1 MSPAGGKRPN
11 RRARSSPGQALRT
24 SPAGAKRPNR
34 RARSSPGQALRT
46 SPAGEK
52 RPNKQL
58 EDAKTRVAETV
69 DRLADQLEQ
78 ISHQIHANPEL
89 CFEEHKAAG
98 WLSDFLAR
106 QGAAVERGIG
116 GLPTAFRAT
125 IAGQGPGP
133 TIAIMAEYDALPNIG
148 HACGHNVIATAGTG
162 AGAAI
167 AAALGTLPFPWR
179 IQVIGTPAEEGGAGK
194 VRLLDAG
201 VFEDVDA
208 AMMIHGRCGTQV
220 WRPTL
225 GIIKVQCD
233 FFGRASHASSWPW
246 RGINALNAMIQLF
259 VSLDGMRQQLRPDAR
274 VHGIITKGGDQAN
287 IIPEHTAAEFYLR
300 APTRDYCRELLRRFE
315 ACAEGAAT
323 ATGCTVKVTADAIVH
338 DPLKAN
344 VAMAEL
350 FGRNLAR
357 IDFPVDPDDG
367 EAGYGSTDCGNVSQA
382 LPTIH
387 PYIRISPDGVPGHSR
402 EFAEWARSPIARTG
416 MVAAAKALAMTALD
430 LLAQP
435 DELQKAKDEF
445 ARSC

>member
-1 MSPAGGKRPN
+1 MAT
-11 RRARSSPGQALRT
+11 ADALEQA
-24 SPAGAKRPNR
+24 KN
-34 RARSSPGQALRT
+34 
-46 SPAGEK
+46 
-52 RPNKQL
+52 
-58 EDAKTRVAETV
+58 RVAETV
-69 DRLADQLEQ
+69 DRLADELER
-78 ISHQIHANPEL
+78 ISHRIHANPEL

-98 WLSDFLAR
+98 WLADFLAA
-106 QGAAVERGIG
+106 QGASVERGVG

-125 IAGQGPGP
+125 VAGTGPGP

-148 HACGHNVIATAGTG
+148 HACGHNVIATAGAG

-167 AAALGTLPFPWR
+167 AAALGTLPFAGR
-179 IQVIGTPAEEGGAGK
+179 VQVIGTPAEEGGAGK

-201 VFEDVDA
+201 VFRDVDA

-225 GIIKVQCD
+225 GIVKVKCE

-315 ACAEGAAT
+315 ACADGAAT
-323 ATGCTVKVTADAIVH
+323 ATGCRVTVTADPIVH
-338 DPLKAN
+338 DPLKPN
-344 VAMAEL
+344 VTMATL
-350 FGRNLAR
+350 FERNLAR

-367 EAGYGSTDCGNVSQA
+367 EPGYGSTDCGNVSQA

-402 EFAEWARSPIARTG
+402 EFAEWARSPIARAG
-416 MVAAAKALAMTALD
+416 MVAAAKALALTALD
-430 LLAQP
+430 LVGQP
-435 DELQKAKDEF
+435 AELQKAKDEF
-445 ARSC
+445 ARS